1 MNHPAELWTPRLDGA
16 TSTALGRF
24 SALCAQRSGR
34 RFDTYDDLWAWS
46 VTDGLE
52 DCWQAVW
59 DFFGVEASSPFEQV
73 LDARVMP
80 GARWFQG
87 ARLNYAEH
95 VLRAGVDRP
104 GDIAVVAVS
113 QSRARCSLTWRE
125 LDAEV
130 RSVRAGLERLGVGRG
145 DRVVAY
151 MPNIPETIVAFL
163 ATASLGAICGGRF
176 RYGYRALP

>member
-1 MNHPAELWTPRLDGA
+1 MNDPAELWAPRPDAA
-16 TSTALGRF
+16 TSTALGKF
-24 SALCAQRSGR
+24 SAFCAQRAGR
-34 RFDTYDDLWAWS
+34 RFDTYDELWTWS

-59 DFFGVEASSPFEQV
+59 DFFGVASTSSFEQV
-73 LDARVMP
+73 LDDRVMP

-95 VLRAGVDRP
+95 VLRSGIDRP
-104 GDIAVVAVS
+104 DDIAVVALS
-113 QSRARCSLTWRE
+113 QSRPRRSLTWRE

-163 ATASLGAICGGRF
+163 ATASLGAIWASCAPEF
-176 RYGYRALP
+176 